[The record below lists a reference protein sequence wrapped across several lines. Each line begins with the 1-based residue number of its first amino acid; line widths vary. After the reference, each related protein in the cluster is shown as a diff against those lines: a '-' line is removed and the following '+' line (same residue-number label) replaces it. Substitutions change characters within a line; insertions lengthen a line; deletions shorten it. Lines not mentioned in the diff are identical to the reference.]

1 VAGMMMRTRMERCKG
16 AATQGSSKEPSSMLT
31 QTIQRQYDEV
41 ISPHYDRD
49 PQSVIGDSLERAAD
63 QIQNRKVLGSNSAR
77 TRILDVGVGTGRFL
91 AKLKALG
98 GQRVQP
104 FGLDLSEKM
113 VDIARQKVP
122 DLIAAV
128 DDAAN
133 LAEHFPDQSFDL
145 ICTHFIT
152 GFVPMQLLAPKICE
166 RLDKGGYWSLVG
178 GTKAG
183 FPALQTKA
191 QAKPLRWLFGGRKL
205 VIDDHVCNPADR
217 TEVVQTLEENGFAVR
232 ECETFEPA
240 LNFRKFKDFMDFA
253 YWGGWLTPFIEA
265 LGLHKANAMTR
276 LMLNL
281 FFFPVHD
288 HHSIEIVLAQKVK
301 T

>member
-1 VAGMMMRTRMERCKG
+1 
-16 AATQGSSKEPSSMLT
+16 MLT

-63 QIQNRKVLGSNSAR
+63 QIQLRKILGISSAR

-122 DLIAAV
+122 DLITAV

-133 LAEHFPDQSFDL
+133 LDAHFPDHSFDL

-152 GFVPMQLLAPKICE
+152 GFVPMHVLAPKIRE
-166 RLDKGGYWSLVG
+166 RLNDGGYWSLVG

-183 FPALQTKA
+183 FPALQAKA

-217 TEVVQTLEENGFAVR
+217 TEVVQTLEDNGFAVR
-232 ECETFEPA
+232 DCETFEPP
-240 LNFRKFKDFMDFA
+240 LHFRKFKDFMDFA

-281 FFFPVHD
+281 FFFPIED